1 LSFAL
6 LLAAVGVP
14 RKWPSASPRRVSRI
28 GFGLLLAGIVLLIVL
43 LKWGTGP
50 EIVTWP
56 LILVGLGIGS
66 LASQLGA
73 VTASSVPDERTG
85 EVGGL
90 QNTATNLGASIATA
104 LAGAVLIS
112 ALTTSLFDNLENN
125 PAVPATVLES
135 AQVSLAAG
143 VPFVSDAQLDD
154 ALTAAGVAPDVVDE
168 VTTANSDARINA
180 LRASFS
186 LLAMLGVVAL
196 FFTGRI
202 PDEPATKRP
211 GVGPEPEAV
220 PLQA

>member
-1 LSFAL
+1 
-6 LLAAVGVP
+6 
-14 RKWPSASPRRVSRI
+14 SASPRRVSRI
-28 GFGLLLAGIVLLIVL
+28 GFLLLLAGIVLLVVL

-73 VTASSVPDERTG
+73 VAASSVPDERTG

-112 ALTTSLFDNLENN
+112 ALTTSFFNNLENN
-125 PAVPATVLES
+125 PAVPPSVLES
-135 AQVSLAAG
+135 AQVNLASG

-154 ALTAAGVAPDVVDE
+154 ALTQAGVAPDVAHE
-168 VTTANSDARINA
+168 VTQANTEARINA

-186 LLAMLGVVAL
+186 LLALLGVVAL

-202 PDEPATKRP
+202 PDEPATKQQ
-211 GVGPEPEAV
+211 GAGPEPEPA
-220 PLQA
+220 PIQA